1 MEIEFMNYGGP
12 SIHQGREN
20 AFPIKEYPGK
30 TEAPWDSCIHS
41 FVHLKYR
48 KEGLKQVCILPRRAF
63 IPYNINLAPTVLK
76 VHFAFLLYNSYP
88 AHLKRLMLNTTP
100 GKFL

>member
-20 AFPIKEYPGK
+20 AVPIKEYPGEI
-30 TEAPWDSCIHS
+30 EAPRDSCIHS

-48 KEGLKQVCILPRRAF
+48 KGSLKQVCMLPRQAF
-63 IPYNINLAPTVLK
+63 IPYNINLALTVLK
-76 VHFAFLLYNSYP
+76 VHFAYFSYNRYHT
-88 AHLKRLMLNTTP
+88 HLKRLILNTTP

>member
-48 KEGLKQVCILPRRAF
+48 KEGLKQV
-63 IPYNINLAPTVLK
+63 
-76 VHFAFLLYNSYP
+76 
-88 AHLKRLMLNTTP
+88 
-100 GKFL
+100 